1 MQDGTLS
8 KGLRTFAALTA
19 AMVVVLILAGGLVTT
34 TETGDT
40 IPTWPH
46 WRGKL
51 HGGMWVEMS
60 HRFLGGLVGLMAL
73 GLALGVTV
81 RDRRPAVRWLAWAS
95 FAGVTL
101 QGLLGALRVLF
112 SEAGPSQAVT
122 AVIHAVFA
130 QLVFCGFIAT
140 ALSFSRAWTAVRP
153 VSEAA
158 GVGAAA
164 TVAAFLQL
172 VVGAVARHTG
182 IGLEVHVAGGILVL
196 VLAAV
201 FVSRLLLTPLHKG
214 GVILASI
221 LVGQVL
227 LGILTWALTR
237 TGGFSR
243 STAAPAGTLVLVSAH
258 VALGAGLLAG
268 LLVTTLLC
276 ARRAPRLEA
285 SLA

>member
-60 HRFLGGLVGLMAL
+60 HRFLGMLVGLMAL
-73 GLALGVTV
+73 GLAVGVQR
-81 RDRRPAVRWLAWAS
+81 RDPRKGLRKLVWLA
-95 FAGVTL
+95 FAGVVV
-101 QGLLGALRVLF
+101 QGLLGYLRVRYP
-112 SEAGPSQAVT
+112 EAGPSQAFT
-122 AVIHAVFA
+122 AIVHAVFA
-130 QLVFCGFIAT
+130 QLVFCAFIA
-140 ALSFSRAWTAVRP
+140 A
-153 VSEAA
+153 
-158 GVGAAA
+158 AAA
-164 TVAAFLQL
+164 TSRTWERSRPVEDARGVGIAATIAAFLQL

-182 IGLEVHVAGGILVL
+182 IGLEAHVAGGILVL

-201 FVSRLLLTPLHKG
+201 FVSRLLLSPLHKA
-214 GVILASI
+214 GVLLAAI
-221 LVGQVL
+221 LVAQVL

-237 TGGFSR
+237 TDGFSR
-243 STAAPAGTLVLVSAH
+243 TTEAPVGTLLLVSAH